1 MKYLIFLIAFM
12 GVLPLGYILTLN
24 RKYMRY
30 AFLAVL
36 LPVMMFNQVS
46 INFFSHET
54 YRGTSRGMEVS
65 LVYLIALAMLI
76 GMWILYRKKPLLPDT
91 GSKIYLVYFLLC
103 IPSLINADNA
113 LFSWFEMWKM
123 IMMYIVF
130 LCTYYYLYYTRDF
143 NTVMIG
149 FGIVAAV
156 TFLTVVFQHVK
167 GIHQAN
173 GLFPHQNS
181 MGMYMCL
188 IAPVF
193 FAYYFNR
200 NKGWKRFLFA
210 GFFLMA
216 SAACMR
222 TYSRGAMVC
231 LPFGCAITALLSL
244 RYQFHMRK
252 IQILL
257 PIFLVCFFG
266 ALLLLP
272 NIIKRFENA
281 PKESLMTRQ
290 YLAASAWNM
299 MKDKPFAGVGLNNWG
314 IKINPPYPY
323 CEYRYEAPKRFS
335 KEFKEG
341 IVETSYLLVGA
352 ECGFL
357 ALAAFLA
364 WLGYYYVAACKL
376 VKKLRRTELFY
387 IPVGIV
393 GGLSAVYL
401 QSTLEWVMKQQVNFI
416 QMMMLFAALSIL
428 FKYCQK
434 FASGEVEV
442 SA

>member
-1 MKYLIFLIAFM
+1 MKYLIFFITILGI
-12 GVLPLGYILTLN
+12 LPLGYILTLN

-30 AFLAVL
+30 AVYAVI

-65 LVYLIALAMLI
+65 LVYLLAVAMLI
-76 GMWILYRKKPLLPDT
+76 GMVILYRKKPLFPDK
-91 GSKIYLVYFLLC
+91 GSKFYLVYFLLC
-103 IPSLINADNA
+103 IPSILNAENG
-113 LFSWFEMWKM
+113 LYSWFEIWKM
-123 IMMYIVF
+123 IMMHIVF
-130 LCTYYYLYYTRDF
+130 LTFYYYLYYTRDF
-143 NTVMIG
+143 STVFTA
-149 FGIVAAV
+149 FGIVASV
-156 TFLTVVFQHVK
+156 TFLSVVFQHVR

-181 MGMYMCL
+181 LGMYMNL

-231 LPFGCAITALLSL
+231 LPFGCAITTLLSL

-257 PIFLVCFFG
+257 PIALVCFFG

-272 NIIKRFENA
+272 NIIRRFEHA
-281 PKESLMTRQ
+281 PRESLMTRQ

-299 MKDKPFAGVGLNNWG
+299 MKDKPFFGVGLNNWG

-323 CEYRYEAPKRFS
+323 CEYRYANKRIA
-335 KEFKEG
+335 KDFKEG

-352 ECGFL
+352 ECGFFT
-357 ALAAFLA
+357 LAAFLT
-364 WLGYYYVAACKL
+364 WLGYYYVCAFKL
-376 VKKLRRTELFY
+376 VLQMRRSRFFY
-387 IPVGIV
+387 IPAGIV
-393 GGLSAVYL
+393 GGLTAIYL

-416 QMMMLFAALSIL
+416 QMMMLFAVLSIL
-428 FKYCQK
+428 YKYRK
-434 FASGEVEV
+434 EFLSGKIEVAV
-442 SA
+442 

>member
-12 GVLPLGYILTLN
+12 GILPLGYILTLH

-30 AFLAVL
+30 AFMAVL

-65 LVYLIALAMLI
+65 LIYLIAAAMLI
-76 GMWILYRKKPLLPDT
+76 GMWILHRSKPLLPDA
-91 GSKIYLVYFLLC
+91 GSKIYWIYFLLC
-103 IPSLINADNA
+103 IPSLMNADNM
-113 LFSWFEMWKM
+113 LFSWFELWKM
-123 IMMYIVF
+123 VMMYMVF
-130 LCTYYYLYYTRDF
+130 ICTYYYLYYTRDF

-149 FGIVAAV
+149 FGIVATV
-156 TFLTVVFQHVK
+156 TFLVVVVQHVK
-167 GIHQAN
+167 GIHQAP

-200 NKGWKRFLFA
+200 NKGWKRLLFA

-231 LPFGCAITALLSL
+231 LPFGCAITAMLSL

-257 PIFLVCFFG
+257 PIFLICFFG
-266 ALLLLP
+266 ALALLP

-299 MKDKPFAGVGLNNWG
+299 MQDKPFAGVGLNNWG

-323 CEYRYEAPKRFS
+323 CEYRYENRRIAKD
-335 KEFKEG
+335 FKEG

-357 ALAAFLA
+357 ALAAFLS
-364 WLGYYYVAACKL
+364 WLGYYYIAAFKL
-376 VKKLRRTELFY
+376 VKRLRRTDLFY
-387 IPVGIV
+387 IPAGIV
-393 GGLSAVYL
+393 GGLTAVYL

-416 QMMMLFAALSIL
+416 QMMILFAVLSIL
-428 FKYCQK
+428 FKYCKK
-434 FASGEVEV
+434 FTSGEIEV
-442 SA
+442 AA

>member
-1 MKYLIFLIAFM
+1 MKYLIFFIAFM

-30 AFLAVL
+30 AFCAVS

-76 GMWILYRKKPLLPDT
+76 GMCILHGRKKLFPDA

-103 IPSLINADNA
+103 IPSLINADNM
-113 LFSWFEMWKM
+113 LYSWFELWKM
-123 IMMYIVF
+123 IMMYVVF
-130 LCTYYYLYYTRDF
+130 LTVYYYLYNYRDF
-143 NTVMIG
+143 NSIILA
-149 FGIVAAV
+149 FGIVATV
-156 TFLTVVFQHVK
+156 TFLTVVKQHLK

-188 IAPVF
+188 IAPIF

-210 GFFLMA
+210 GFFLAA

-231 LPFGCAITALLSL
+231 LPIGCVITALLSL

-257 PIFLVCFFG
+257 PIVLICFFG

-272 NIIKRFENA
+272 NIIKRFANA
-281 PKESLMTRQ
+281 PKESLQTRQ

-299 MKDKPFAGVGLNNWG
+299 MKDKPWAGVGLNNWG

-323 CEYRYEAPKRFS
+323 CEYRYGNKRIA
-335 KEFKEG
+335 KDFKEG

-357 ALAAFLA
+357 ALAAFLS
-364 WLGYYYVAACKL
+364 WLGYYYIAACKL
-376 VKKLRRTELFY
+376 VKQLRRTNLFY
-387 IPVGIV
+387 IPAGIV
-393 GGLSAVYL
+393 GGLTAVYL

-416 QMMMLFAALSIL
+416 QMMILFAALGIL
-428 FKYCQK
+428 FKYCDK

-442 SA
+442 PV

>member
-1 MKYLIFLIAFM
+1 MKYLIFLITM
-12 GVLPLGYILTLN
+12 LGVLPLGYILTLN

-30 AFLAVL
+30 AVYAVI

-65 LVYLIALAMLI
+65 LVYLLALAMLT
-76 GMWILYRKKPLLPDT
+76 GLYILHRKRPLFPDM
-91 GSKIYLVYFLLC
+91 GSKIYLVYFLLS

-113 LFSWFEMWKM
+113 LFSWFELWKM
-123 IMMYIVF
+123 MMMYIVF
-130 LCTYYYLYYTRDF
+130 LTFYYYLYYTRDF
-143 NTVMIG
+143 NTVIIA
-149 FGIVAAV
+149 FGIVASV
-156 TFLTVVFQHVK
+156 TFLSVVLQHIR

-181 MGMYMCL
+181 MGMYMCF

-210 GFFLMA
+210 GFFLVA

-231 LPFGCAITALLSL
+231 LPFGCAITTMLSL

-252 IQILL
+252 VQILL
-257 PIFLVCFFG
+257 PIFLICFFG
-266 ALLLLP
+266 ALALLP

-290 YLAASAWNM
+290 NLAASAWNM
-299 MKDKPFAGVGLNNWG
+299 MKDEPLLGVGLNNWG

-323 CEYRYEAPKRFS
+323 CEYRYKSKRIA
-335 KEFKEG
+335 KDFKEG

-357 ALAAFLA
+357 ALGAFLA
-364 WLGYYYVAACKL
+364 WLGYYYIVACKL
-376 VKKLRRTELFY
+376 VKKFRRSDCFY
-387 IPVGIV
+387 IPVGLV
-393 GGLSAVYL
+393 GGMSAVYL
-401 QSTLEWVMKQQVNFI
+401 QSTLEWVLKQQVNFI
-416 QMMMLFAALSIL
+416 QLMIMFAALSIL
-428 FKYCQK
+428 YKYRDH
-434 FASGEVEV
+434 FAAGRLEANV
-442 SA
+442 

>member
-1 MKYLIFLIAFM
+1 MKYLLFFIAFAS
-12 GVLPLGYILTLN
+12 VLPLGYILTLN
-24 RKYMRY
+24 RKCMRY
-30 AFLAVL
+30 AFFAVL
-36 LPVMMFNQVS
+36 LPVMIFNQVS

-54 YRGTSRGMEVS
+54 YRGTSRGMEIS
-65 LVYLIALAMLI
+65 LVYLVALAMLL
-76 GMWILYRKKPLLPDT
+76 GMCILHGRKSLLPDA
-91 GSKIYLVYFLLC
+91 GSRIYWIYFLLC
-103 IPSLINADNA
+103 IPSLIHADNM
-113 LFSWFEMWKM
+113 LFSWFELWKM

-130 LCTYYYLYYTRDF
+130 IATYYYLFYTRDF
-143 NTVMIG
+143 NTVMLG

-156 TFLTVVFQHVK
+156 TFFSVVFQHVR

-181 MGMYMCL
+181 MGMYMNL

-193 FAYYFNR
+193 FAYYFNS

-216 SAACMR
+216 SAACLR

-231 LPFGCAITALLSL
+231 LPVGCAITALLSL

-257 PIFLVCFFG
+257 PVLLLFFFG

-281 PKESLMTRQ
+281 PKESLETRE

-299 MKDKPFAGVGLNNWG
+299 MKDKPFAGVGMNNWG

-323 CEYRYEAPKRFS
+323 CEYRYENKRIA
-335 KEFKEG
+335 EDFKEG

-352 ECGFL
+352 ECGFF

-376 VKKLRRTELFY
+376 VKKLRRTNLFY
-387 IPVGIV
+387 IPAGIV
-393 GGLSAVYL
+393 GGLTAVYL

-416 QMMMLFAALSIL
+416 QMMILFAALSVL
-428 FKYCQK
+428 FKYCNE
-434 FASGEVEV
+434 FASGNVEV
-442 SA
+442 TS

>member
-24 RKYMRY
+24 RKYMRC

-103 IPSLINADNA
+103 IPSLINAENT
-113 LFSWFEMWKM
+113 LFCWFEIWKM

-130 LCTYYYLYYTRDF
+130 LCTYYYLYHTRDF

-149 FGIVAAV
+149 FGIVATV

-210 GFFLMA
+210 GFFLAA

-231 LPFGCAITALLSL
+231 LPFGCMITAILSL

-257 PIFLVCFFG
+257 PIALLCFFG

-323 CEYRYEAPKRFS
+323 CEYRYEAPKRFA

-352 ECGFL
+352 ECGFP

>member
-12 GVLPLGYILTLN
+12 GVLPLGYILTLK

-30 AFLAVL
+30 AFLGVL

-65 LVYLIALAMLI
+65 LVYLIALAMLT

-91 GSKIYLVYFLLC
+91 GSKIYWVYFLLC

-143 NTVMIG
+143 NTVMTG

-200 NKGWKRFLFA
+200 NKGRKRFLFA
-210 GFFLMA
+210 GFFLAA

-231 LPFGCAITALLSL
+231 LPFGCAITVLLSL

-257 PIFLVCFFG
+257 PIMLVCFFG

-364 WLGYYYVAACKL
+364 WLGYYYIAACKL

-387 IPVGIV
+387 IPAGIV

-434 FASGEVEV
+434 FVSGEVEV

>member
-1 MKYLIFLIAFM
+1 MKYLVFLIAFF
-12 GVLPLGYILTLN
+12 GVLPLGYILTMS
-24 RKYMRY
+24 RKYMLMA
-30 AFLAVL
+30 AFAVI

-65 LVYLIALAMLI
+65 LVYLLAMAMLI
-76 GMWILYRKKPLLPDT
+76 GMTILHRKKMLVPDT

-103 IPSLINADNA
+103 LPSLVNADNT
-113 LFSWFEMWKM
+113 LYSWFELWKM
-123 IMMYIVF
+123 MMMYIVF
-130 LCTYYYLYYTRDF
+130 VTFFYYLYFYRDF
-143 NTVMIG
+143 NSVFIA
-149 FGIVAAV
+149 FGIVVTV
-156 TFLTVVFQHVK
+156 TFISVVFQHIR

-181 MGMYMCL
+181 LGMFMNL

-210 GFFLMA
+210 GFFLLA
-216 SAACMR
+216 SAACLR

-231 LPFGCAITALLSL
+231 LPFGCAITVLLSL

-252 IQILL
+252 VQILL
-257 PIFLVCFFG
+257 PIFLLCFFG

-323 CEYRYEAPKRFS
+323 CEYRYGNKRIA
-335 KEFKEG
+335 KDFKEG

-352 ECGFL
+352 ECGFF
-357 ALAAFLA
+357 ALGAFLA
-364 WLGYYYVAACKL
+364 WLGYYYVVAFKL
-376 VKKLRRTELFY
+376 VKAFRRSSYFY
-387 IPVGIV
+387 IPAGLV
-393 GGLSAVYL
+393 GGMTAIYL

-416 QMMMLFAALSIL
+416 QMMVLFACLSIL
-428 FKYCQK
+428 YKYRGY
-434 FASGEVEV
+434 FASGQAE
-442 SA
+442 AAT

>member
-1 MKYLIFLIAFM
+1 MKYLIFLIAFL
-12 GVLPLGYILTLN
+12 GVLPLGYILTLD

-30 AFLAVL
+30 AIFAVI

-65 LVYLIALAMLI
+65 LVYLIAAAMLT
-76 GMWILYRKKPLLPDT
+76 GMVILYRMKPLCPDT
-91 GSKIYLVYFLLC
+91 GSKIYWIYFCLC
-103 IPSLINADNA
+103 LPSLVNADNC
-113 LFSWFEMWKM
+113 LYSWFELWKM
-123 IMMYIVF
+123 MMMYIVF

-143 NTVMIG
+143 NTVMTG
-149 FGIVAAV
+149 FGIVATV
-156 TFLTVVFQHVK
+156 TFLVVVFQHVK

-188 IAPVF
+188 VAPIF

-210 GFFLMA
+210 GFFLAA

-257 PIFLVCFFG
+257 PIFLICFFG

-299 MKDKPFAGVGLNNWG
+299 MKDKPLAGVGMNNWG

-323 CEYRYEAPKRFS
+323 CEYRYENKRIA
-335 KEFKEG
+335 KDFKEG

-357 ALAAFLA
+357 ALGAFLA
-364 WLGYYYVAACKL
+364 WLGYYYVSACKL
-376 VKKLRRTELFY
+376 VKKLRRTTLFY
-387 IPVGIV
+387 IPAGIV
-393 GGLSAVYL
+393 GGLTAVYM

-416 QMMMLFAALSIL
+416 QMMILFAAVGIL
-428 FKYCQK
+428 KKYCEK
-434 FASGEVEV
+434 FASGSVEV
-442 SA
+442 IA

>member
-24 RKYMRY
+24 RKYMRW
-30 AFLAVL
+30 AFYAVL
-36 LPVMMFNQVS
+36 LPVMAFNQVS

-65 LVYLIALAMLI
+65 LVYLIALAMLV
-76 GMWILYRKKPLLPDT
+76 GMLIMYHKKPLLPDK
-91 GSKIYLVYFLLC
+91 GSKIYWIYFLLC
-103 IPSLINADNA
+103 IPSLMNADNT

-130 LCTYYYLYYTRDF
+130 ICTYYYLYYTRDF
-143 NTVMIG
+143 NTVMIS

-156 TFLTVVFQHVK
+156 TFCSVVMQHVK

-173 GLFPHQNS
+173 GFFPHQNS
-181 MGMYMCL
+181 MGMYMNL

-222 TYSRGAMVC
+222 TYSRGSMVC
-231 LPFGCAITALLSL
+231 LPMGCAITTLLSL

-252 IQILL
+252 VSILL
-257 PIFLVCFFG
+257 PILLICFFG

-272 NIIKRFENA
+272 NIINRCETA

-290 YLAASAWNM
+290 NLAAAAWNM
-299 MKDKPFAGVGLNNWG
+299 MKDNPFAGVGLNNWG

-323 CEYRYEAPKRFS
+323 CEYRYGNKRIA
-335 KEFKEG
+335 KDFKEG

-357 ALAAFLA
+357 ALGAFLA
-364 WLGYYYVAACKL
+364 WLGYYYVAACRL
-376 VKKLRRTELFY
+376 VKKLRRTTLFY
-387 IPVGIV
+387 IPAGIV
-393 GGLSAVYL
+393 GGLTSVYL

-416 QMMMLFAALSIL
+416 QMMILFATLSIL
-428 FKYCQK
+428 LKYCDK
-434 FASGEVEV
+434 FAANKIEV

>member
-1 MKYLIFLIAFM
+1 MKYLIFLIAFL
-12 GVLPLGYILTLN
+12 GVLPLGYILTMN

-30 AFLAVL
+30 AFFAVL

-65 LVYLIALAMLI
+65 LVYLIAVAMLV
-76 GMWILYRKKPLLPDT
+76 GMCILHGKKSLFPDT
-91 GSKIYLVYFLLC
+91 GSKIYWIYFLLC
-103 IPSLINADNA
+103 IPSLMNADNM
-113 LFSWFEMWKM
+113 LYSWFELWKM

-130 LCTYYYLYYTRDF
+130 LCAYYYLYYTRDF
-143 NTVMIG
+143 NTVMTG
-149 FGIVAAV
+149 FGIIATV

-181 MGMYMCL
+181 MGMFMNL

-200 NKGWKRFLFA
+200 NKGWKRFMFA
-210 GFFLMA
+210 FFFLVA

-231 LPFGCAITALLSL
+231 LPFGCAITTLLSL

-266 ALLLLP
+266 ALALLP

-323 CEYRYEAPKRFS
+323 CEYRYGNKRIA
-335 KEFKEG
+335 KDFKEG

-364 WLGYYYVAACKL
+364 WLGYYYIAAWKL
-376 VKKLRRTELFY
+376 VKQLRRTNLFY
-387 IPVGIV
+387 IPVGII
-393 GGLSAVYL
+393 GGLSSVYA

-416 QMMMLFAALSIL
+416 QMMVLFATLGIL
-428 FKYCQK
+428 FKYSKQ
-434 FASGEVEV
+434 FASGKFEV

>member
-1 MKYLIFLIAFM
+1 MKYLIFLIAFA

-24 RKYMRY
+24 RKYMRC

-36 LPVMMFNQVS
+36 LPVMIFNQVS

-65 LVYLIALAMLI
+65 LVYLIALAMLV
-76 GMWILYRKKPLLPDT
+76 GMWILYRKKSLLPDA
-91 GSKIYLVYFLLC
+91 GSKIYWIYFLLC
-103 IPSLINADNA
+103 LPSLINADNM
-113 LFSWFEMWKM
+113 LYSWFELWKM
-123 IMMYIVF
+123 IMMYVVF

-143 NTVMIG
+143 NTVIIG
-149 FGIVAAV
+149 FGIVATV
-156 TFLTVVFQHVK
+156 TFLVVVYQHFK

-173 GLFPHQNS
+173 GVFPHQNS

-188 IAPVF
+188 IAPIF

-231 LPFGCAITALLSL
+231 LPAGCAVTTLLSL

-252 IQILL
+252 IQILM
-257 PIFLVCFFG
+257 PILLICFFG
-266 ALLLLP
+266 FLLLLP
-272 NIIKRFENA
+272 NIIKRFTYA
-281 PKESLMTRQ
+281 PRESLMTRQ
-290 YLAASAWNM
+290 YLGASAWNM
-299 MKDKPFAGVGLNNWG
+299 MQDKPFAGVGLNNWG

-323 CEYRYEAPKRFS
+323 CEYRYENKRIA
-335 KEFKEG
+335 KDFKEG
-341 IVETSYLLVGA
+341 IVETSYLLVGS
-352 ECGFL
+352 ECGFF

-364 WLGYYYVAACKL
+364 WLGYYYVAAFKL
-376 VKKLRRTELFY
+376 VKRLRRTELFY

-393 GGLSAVYL
+393 GGLTAVYL

-416 QMMMLFAALSIL
+416 QMMILFAALSIL
-428 FKYCQK
+428 FKYCKK
-434 FASGEVEV
+434 FAAGEIEV

>member
-1 MKYLIFLIAFM
+1 MKYLIFLIAFL

-24 RKYMRY
+24 RKYMRL
-30 AFLAVL
+30 AFFAVL
-36 LPVMMFNQVS
+36 LPVMAFNQVS

-65 LVYLIALAMLI
+65 LVYLIALAMLV
-76 GMWILYRKKPLLPDT
+76 GMLILYRKKPLLPDT
-91 GSKIYLVYFLLC
+91 GSKLYLVYFLLC
-103 IPSLINADNA
+103 IPSFVNADNT
-113 LFSWFEMWKM
+113 LFSWFELWKM

-130 LCTYYYLYYTRDF
+130 ICTYYYLYYTRDF

-156 TFLTVVFQHVK
+156 TFGSVVMQHFR

-173 GLFPHQNS
+173 GFFPHQNS
-181 MGMYMCL
+181 MGMYMNL

-200 NKGWKRFLFA
+200 NKGWKRFLFV

-231 LPFGCAITALLSL
+231 LPLGCAITTLLSL

-252 IQILL
+252 VSILL
-257 PIFLVCFFG
+257 PILLICFFG

-272 NIIKRFENA
+272 NIINRFENA

-290 YLAASAWNM
+290 NLAASAWSM
-299 MKDKPFAGVGLNNWG
+299 MKDHPFAGVGLNNWG

-323 CEYRYEAPKRFS
+323 CEYRLGNKRIA
-335 KEFKEG
+335 KDFKEG

-357 ALAAFLA
+357 ALAAFLT

-376 VKKLRRTELFY
+376 VKKLRRTTLFF

-393 GGLSAVYL
+393 GGLTSVYL

-416 QMMMLFAALSIL
+416 QMMMLFATVGIL
-428 FKYCQK
+428 NKYCK
-434 FASGEVEV
+434 AFAEGKVEV

>member
-1 MKYLIFLIAFM
+1 MKYLVFLVALL

-30 AFLAVL
+30 AVYAAI

-65 LVYLIALAMLI
+65 LVYLLSVAMLI
-76 GMWILYRKKPLLPDT
+76 AMLIVYHKKPLFPDT
-91 GSKIYLVYFLLC
+91 GSKIYLAYFLVC
-103 IPSLINADNA
+103 IPSFLNAENG
-113 LFSWFEMWKM
+113 LYSWFELWKM
-123 IMMYIVF
+123 VMMYIVF
-130 LCTYYYLYYTRDF
+130 LTFYYYLYYTRDF
-143 NTVMIG
+143 NTVLIA
-149 FGIVAAV
+149 FGIVATV
-156 TFLTVVFQHVK
+156 TFLVVVRQHIR

-173 GLFPHQNS
+173 GFFPHQNS

-188 IAPVF
+188 VAPVF

-200 NKGWKRFLFA
+200 NKGRRRFLYA
-210 GFFLMA
+210 LFFLLA

-231 LPFGCAITALLSL
+231 LPFGCAVTTLLSL

-257 PIFLVCFFG
+257 PIFLICFFG

-272 NIIKRFENA
+272 NIIKRFEHA
-281 PKESLMTRQ
+281 PKESLMTRR

-299 MKDKPFAGVGLNNWG
+299 MQDEPLIGVGLNNWG

-323 CEYRYEAPKRFS
+323 CKYRYENKRIA
-335 KEFKEG
+335 KDFKEG

-352 ECGFL
+352 ECGFV
-357 ALAAFLA
+357 ALGAFLT
-364 WLGYYYVAACKL
+364 WLGYYYIVALKL
-376 VKKLRRTELFY
+376 VKKFRRCNYFF
-387 IPVGIV
+387 IPVGLV
-393 GGLSAVYL
+393 GGMSAIYL

-416 QMMMLFAALSIL
+416 QMMTLFAALSIL
-428 FKYCQK
+428 YKYRDY
-434 FASGEVEV
+434 FASGKAEAEI
-442 SA
+442 

>member
-1 MKYLIFLIAFM
+1 MKYLIFFITFM
-12 GVLPLGYILTLN
+12 GVLPLGYMLTMN
-24 RKYMRY
+24 RKYMRW
-30 AFLAVL
+30 AFFAVS

-65 LVYLIALAMLI
+65 LVYLVALAMLI
-76 GMWILYRKKPLLPDT
+76 GMLILYRMKPLFPDA
-91 GSKIYLVYFLLC
+91 GSKIYLVYFFLC
-103 IPSLINADNA
+103 IPSLINADNT
-113 LFSWFEMWKM
+113 LFSWFELWKM

-130 LCTYYYLYYTRDF
+130 LTTYYYLYHYRDF
-143 NTVMIG
+143 NSVMIA

-156 TFLTVVFQHVK
+156 TFGSVVIQHVK

-181 MGMYMCL
+181 MGMYMNL

-210 GFFLMA
+210 GFFLVA

-231 LPFGCAITALLSL
+231 LPFGCMITALLSL

-257 PIFLVCFFG
+257 PIVLVCIFG

-272 NIIKRFENA
+272 NIIKRFQNA

-323 CEYRYEAPKRFS
+323 CEYRYENRRIAKD
-335 KEFKEG
+335 FKEG

-357 ALAAFLA
+357 ALGAFLS
-364 WLGYYYVAACKL
+364 WLGYYYVTACKL
-376 VKKLRRTELFY
+376 VKSMRRSDFFY
-387 IPVGIV
+387 IPAGIV
-393 GGLSAVYL
+393 GGLTAVYL

-416 QMMMLFAALSIL
+416 QMMILFATLSIL
-428 FKYCQK
+428 AKYRRD
-434 FASGEVEV
+434 FLSGKVEV
-442 SA
+442 AI

>member
-1 MKYLIFLIAFM
+1 MKHLIFLIAVM
-12 GVLPLGYILTLN
+12 GILPLGYILTLTG
-24 RKYMRY
+24 KFMRM

-36 LPVMMFNQVS
+36 LPVMTFNQVS

-65 LVYLIALAMLI
+65 LVYLIALAMI
-76 GMWILYRKKPLLPDT
+76 TGMWIMHRKKPLFPDM
-91 GSKIYLVYFLLC
+91 GSKLYIIYFLLC
-103 IPSLINADNA
+103 IPSLINADNM
-113 LFSWFEMWKM
+113 LYSWFELWKM
-123 IMMYIVF
+123 MMMYIVF
-130 LCTYYYLYYTRDF
+130 ICTYYYLYYTRDF
-143 NTVMIG
+143 ATVMLG

-156 TFLTVVFQHVK
+156 TFATVVIQHIK

-181 MGMYMCL
+181 LGMFMNL
-188 IAPVF
+188 IAPIF
-193 FAYYFNR
+193 FAWYFNR

-216 SAACMR
+216 AAACMR

-299 MKDKPFAGVGLNNWG
+299 MQDKPFAGVGLNNWG

-323 CEYRYEAPKRFS
+323 CEYRYNNKRIA
-335 KEFKEG
+335 KDFKEG

-352 ECGFL
+352 ECGFF

-364 WLGYYYVAACKL
+364 WLGSYYVIACKL
-376 VKKLRRTELFY
+376 VKRLRRTEIFY
-387 IPVGIV
+387 LPAGIV
-393 GGLSAVYL
+393 GGLTAIYL

-416 QMMMLFAALSIL
+416 QMMILFAALSLL
-428 FKYCQK
+428 FKYCSR
-434 FASGEVEV
+434 FADGSVEV

>member
-1 MKYLIFLIAFM
+1 MKYLIFCIAAL

-24 RKYMRY
+24 GKYMRY
-30 AFLAVL
+30 AVYAVL

-46 INFFSHET
+46 INFFSCET

-65 LVYLIALAMLI
+65 LIYLIAVAILIAMLI
-76 GMWILYRKKPLLPDT
+76 LHRKKPLFPDK

-103 IPSLINADNA
+103 IPSFINADNT
-113 LFSWFEMWKM
+113 LYSWFELWKM
-123 IMMYIVF
+123 VMMYIVF
-130 LCTYYYLYYTRDF
+130 LTFYYYLYYTMDF
-143 NTVMIG
+143 NTVFTA
-149 FGIVAAV
+149 FGIVVSV
-156 TFLTVVFQHVK
+156 TFLSVVLQHIR

-173 GLFPHQNS
+173 GFFPHQNS
-181 MGMYMCL
+181 LGMYMGL

-210 GFFLMA
+210 GFFLVS

-231 LPFGCAITALLSL
+231 LPFGCAITVLLSL

-257 PIFLVCFFG
+257 PIFLICFFG

-299 MKDKPFAGVGLNNWG
+299 MKDEPLIGVGLNNWG

-323 CEYRYEAPKRFS
+323 CEYRYNNSRIAKD
-335 KEFKEG
+335 FKEG

-357 ALAAFLA
+357 TLGAFLA
-364 WLGYYYVAACKL
+364 WLGYYYVIACKL
-376 VKKLRRTELFY
+376 VKRFRRSDYFF
-387 IPVGIV
+387 IPAGLV
-393 GGLSAVYL
+393 GGLTAVYL

-416 QMMMLFAALSIL
+416 QMMVLFAVLSIL
-428 FKYCQK
+428 YKYCEH
-434 FASGEVEV
+434 FVSGKVEAKV
-442 SA
+442 

>member
-1 MKYLIFLIAFM
+1 MKYLIFLIAFL
-12 GVLPLGYILTLN
+12 GVVPLGYILTLN
-24 RKYMRY
+24 SKYMRY
-30 AFLAVL
+30 AFFAVI
-36 LPVMMFNQVS
+36 LPVMAFNQVS

-65 LVYLIALAMLI
+65 LVYLIAMAMLV
-76 GMWILYRKKPLLPDT
+76 GMLILYRKKPFFPDK
-91 GSKIYLVYFLLC
+91 GSKIYWIYFLLC

-113 LFSWFEMWKM
+113 LYSWFELWKM

-130 LCTYYYLYYTRDF
+130 LCTYYYLYNTRDF

-149 FGIVAAV
+149 FGIVASI
-156 TFLTVVFQHVK
+156 TFGSVVLQHVK

-181 MGMYMCL
+181 MGMFMNL

-193 FAYYFNR
+193 FAYYFNI
-200 NKGWKRFLFA
+200 NKGWKRLLFA

-231 LPFGCAITALLSL
+231 LPFGCMITTLLSL

-257 PIFLVCFFG
+257 PIFLLCFFG

-323 CEYRYEAPKRFS
+323 CEYRYENKRIA
-335 KEFKEG
+335 KDFKEG

-364 WLGYYYVAACKL
+364 WLGYYYVTACKL
-376 VKKLRRTELFY
+376 VKQLRRTKLFY
-387 IPVGIV
+387 IPAGIV
-393 GGLSAVYL
+393 GGLTSVYA

-416 QMMMLFAALSIL
+416 QMMILFAALGIL
-428 FKYCQK
+428 YKYCKQ
-434 FASGEVEV
+434 FASGKVEV
-442 SA
+442 NA

>member
-1 MKYLIFLIAFM
+1 MKYLIFLITM
-12 GVLPLGYILTLN
+12 LGVLPLGYILTLN
-24 RKYMRY
+24 RKYMCY
-30 AFLAVL
+30 AVYAVL

-65 LVYLIALAMLI
+65 LVYLMAMAMLI
-76 GMWILYRKKPLLPDT
+76 GMVILYRRKPLFPDK
-91 GSKIYLVYFLLC
+91 GSKFYLAYFLLC
-103 IPSLINADNA
+103 IPSFLNAENA
-113 LFSWFEMWKM
+113 LYSWFEMWKM

-130 LCTYYYLYYTRDF
+130 LTFYYYLYFTRDF
-143 NTVMIG
+143 STVFTA
-149 FGIVAAV
+149 FGIVAGV
-156 TFLTVVFQHVK
+156 TFCTVVFQHVR

-181 MGMYMCL
+181 LGMYMNL

-231 LPFGCAITALLSL
+231 LPFGCAITTLLSL

-252 IQILL
+252 VQILL
-257 PIFLVCFFG
+257 PVFLVCIFG
-266 ALLLLP
+266 AMLLLP
-272 NIIKRFENA
+272 NIIRRFEEA

-290 YLAASAWNM
+290 YLADSAWNM
-299 MKDKPFAGVGLNNWG
+299 MKDEPLLGVGLNNWG

-323 CEYRYEAPKRFS
+323 CKYRYDNKRIA
-335 KEFKEG
+335 KDFKEG

-357 ALAAFLA
+357 ALGAFLT
-364 WLGYYYVAACKL
+364 WLGYYYIVACKL
-376 VKKLRRTELFY
+376 VKQFRRSNFFF
-387 IPVGIV
+387 IPAGLV
-393 GGLSAVYL
+393 GGLTAVYL

-416 QMMMLFAALSIL
+416 QMMVLFASLSL
-428 FKYCQK
+428 LYKYRVH
-434 FASGEVEV
+434 FATGKLE
-442 SA
+442 ARI

>member
-1 MKYLIFLIAFM
+1 MKYLLFLIAFM
-12 GVLPLGYILTLN
+12 GVLPLAYILTLN
-24 RKYMRY
+24 SKYMRW
-30 AFLAVL
+30 AFYAVL
-36 LPVMMFNQVS
+36 LPVLIFNQVS

-65 LVYLIALAMLI
+65 LVYLIALAMLV
-76 GMWILYRKKPLLPDT
+76 GMWFLYRKKPLMPDT
-91 GSKIYLVYFLLC
+91 GSKIYWIYFLLC
-103 IPSLINADNA
+103 LPSLINADNT
-113 LFSWFEMWKM
+113 LYSWFELWKM

-130 LCTYYYLYYTRDF
+130 LSTYYYLYYTRDF
-143 NTVMIG
+143 NTVMTG

-156 TFLTVVFQHVK
+156 NFLYVVYQHVK

-181 MGMYMCL
+181 MGMYMCFV
-188 IAPVF
+188 APIF

-210 GFFLMA
+210 GFFLVA

-231 LPFGCAITALLSL
+231 LPFGCGITVLLSL

-252 IQILL
+252 VSILL
-257 PIFLVCFFG
+257 PIILVCFFG

-299 MKDKPFAGVGLNNWG
+299 MVDKPFAGVGMNNWG

-323 CEYRYEAPKRFS
+323 CEYRYENNRIAKD
-335 KEFKEG
+335 FKEG

-352 ECGFL
+352 ECGFF

-364 WLGYYYVAACKL
+364 WLGYYYVIACKL
-376 VKKLRRTELFY
+376 VKQLRRTNLFY
-387 IPVGIV
+387 IPAGIV
-393 GGLSAVYL
+393 GGLSAVYM

-416 QMMMLFAALSIL
+416 QMMILFATLGIL
-428 FKYCQK
+428 FKYCKK

-442 SA
+442 TA

>member
-1 MKYLIFLIAFM
+1 MKYLIFLIAFI

-30 AFLAVL
+30 AFWAVL
-36 LPVMMFNQVS
+36 LPVMAFNQVS

-76 GMWILYRKKPLLPDT
+76 GMWIIYRKKPLLPDA
-91 GSKIYLVYFLLC
+91 GSKIYWIYFLLC
-103 IPSLINADNA
+103 LPSLMNADNM
-113 LFSWFEMWKM
+113 LYSWFELWKM

-156 TFLTVVFQHVK
+156 TFMTVVCQHIK

-181 MGMYMCL
+181 MGMFMNL

-231 LPFGCAITALLSL
+231 LPFGCAITTLLSL

-257 PIFLVCFFG
+257 PIFLICFFG
-266 ALLLLP
+266 LLLLLP

-323 CEYRYEAPKRFS
+323 CQYRYEAPKRFA
-335 KEFKEG
+335 KDFKEG
-341 IVETSYLLVGA
+341 IVETSYLLVGS

-364 WLGYYYVAACKL
+364 WLGYYYIAAFKL
-376 VKKLRRTELFY
+376 VKRLRRTNLFY
-387 IPVGIV
+387 IPAGIV
-393 GGLSAVYL
+393 GGLSAIYL
-401 QSTLEWVMKQQVNFI
+401 QSALEWVMKQQVNFI
-416 QMMMLFAALSIL
+416 QMMILFAVLSIL

>member
-1 MKYLIFLIAFM
+1 MKYLIFFITFLGI
-12 GVLPLGYILTLN
+12 LPLGYILTMN

-30 AFLAVL
+30 AFFAVS

-65 LVYLIALAMLI
+65 LVYLLALAMLI
-76 GMWILYRKKPLLPDT
+76 GMWIKNKKKPLFPDV

-103 IPSLINADNA
+103 IPSLINAENT
-113 LFSWFEMWKM
+113 LFSSFELWKM
-123 IMMYIVF
+123 IMMYVVF
-130 LCTYYYLYYTRDF
+130 LTTYYYLYYYRDF
-143 NTVMIG
+143 TSVIIA

-156 TFLTVVFQHVK
+156 TFLSVVFQHIK

-181 MGMYMCL
+181 MGMYMCMV
-188 IAPVF
+188 APIF

-210 GFFLMA
+210 GFFLVA

-231 LPFGCAITALLSL
+231 LPFGCMITALLSL

-257 PIFLVCFFG
+257 PIFLICFFG

-272 NIIKRFENA
+272 NIIKRFQNA

-299 MKDKPFAGVGLNNWG
+299 MKDKPFAGVGINNWG

-323 CEYRYEAPKRFS
+323 CEYRYENKRIA
-335 KEFKEG
+335 KDFKEG

-352 ECGFL
+352 ECGFF
-357 ALAAFLA
+357 AFAGYLC
-364 WLGYYYVAACKL
+364 WLGYYFVCAFKL
-376 VKKLRRTELFY
+376 TQQMRRSNFFY

-393 GGLSAVYL
+393 GGLTAVYL
-401 QSTLEWVMKQQVNFI
+401 QSTLEWVLKQQVNFI
-416 QMMMLFAALSIL
+416 QMMMLFATLSIL
-428 FKYCQK
+428 CKYRK
-434 FASGEVEV
+434 AFLSGKAEATV
-442 SA
+442 

>member
-1 MKYLIFLIAFM
+1 MKYLIFLITM
-12 GVLPLGYILTLN
+12 LGILPLGYILTLN

-30 AFLAVL
+30 AVYAVI
-36 LPVMMFNQVS
+36 LPGMMFNQVS

-65 LVYLIALAMLI
+65 LVYLLAIAMLI
-76 GMWILYRKKPLLPDT
+76 GMVILYRKKPLFPDK
-91 GSKIYLVYFLLC
+91 GSKFYLVYFLLC
-103 IPSLINADNA
+103 IPSILNAENG
-113 LFSWFEMWKM
+113 LFSWFEIWKM

-130 LCTYYYLYYTRDF
+130 LTFYYYLYYTRDF
-143 NTVMIG
+143 HTVFTA
-149 FGIVAAV
+149 FGIVASV
-156 TFLTVVFQHVK
+156 TFLSVVFQHVR
-167 GIHQAN
+167 GVHQAN
-173 GLFPHQNS
+173 GFFPHQNS
-181 MGMYMCL
+181 LGMYMNL

-193 FAYYFNR
+193 FAYYFNQ
-200 NKGWKRFLFA
+200 NKGGKRFLFA

-257 PIFLVCFFG
+257 PILLVCFFG
-266 ALLLLP
+266 AMLLLP

-299 MKDKPFAGVGLNNWG
+299 MQDEPLIGVGLNNWG

-323 CEYRYEAPKRFS
+323 CEYRYNNKRIA
-335 KEFKEG
+335 KDFKEG

-357 ALAAFLA
+357 ALGAFLA
-364 WLGYYYVAACKL
+364 WLGYYYVIACKL
-376 VKKLRRTELFY
+376 VKYFRRSDYFF
-387 IPVGIV
+387 IPAGLV
-393 GGLSAVYL
+393 GGLTAIYL

-416 QMMMLFAALSIL
+416 QMMVLFASLSIL
-428 FKYCQK
+428 YKYRQK

>member
-1 MKYLIFLIAFM
+1 MKYLIFFIAFL

-65 LVYLIALAMLI
+65 LVYLIAVAMLI
-76 GMWILYRKKPLLPDT
+76 GMTILHRKKPMLPDT
-91 GSKIYLVYFLLC
+91 GSKIYWIYFLLC
-103 IPSLINADNA
+103 LPSLINADNG
-113 LFSWFEMWKM
+113 LYSWFELWKM

-143 NTVMIG
+143 NTVMTG
-149 FGIVAAV
+149 FGIVVTV
-156 TFLTVVFQHVK
+156 TFITVVFQHVK

-181 MGMYMCL
+181 MGMFMNL

-210 GFFLMA
+210 GFFLVA
-216 SAACMR
+216 SASCMR

-231 LPFGCAITALLSL
+231 LPLGCMITALLSL

-252 IQILL
+252 VQILL
-257 PIFLVCFFG
+257 PIFLICFFG

-272 NIIKRFENA
+272 NIIRRFEHA

-299 MKDKPFAGVGLNNWG
+299 MQDKPFAGVGLNNWG

-323 CEYRYEAPKRFS
+323 CEYRYANSRIAKD
-335 KEFKEG
+335 FKEG

-357 ALAAFLA
+357 ALAAFLS
-364 WLGYYYVAACKL
+364 WLCYYYVAACKL
-376 VKKLRRTELFY
+376 VKKLRRSELFY
-387 IPVGIV
+387 IPAGIV
-393 GGLSAVYL
+393 GGLTAVYL

-416 QMMMLFAALSIL
+416 QMMILFAALGIL
-428 FKYCQK
+428 YKYANQ
-434 FASGEVEV
+434 FASGKIEV
-442 SA
+442 AG

>member
-30 AFLAVL
+30 AFFAVT
-36 LPVMMFNQVS
+36 LPVMIFNQVS

-54 YRGTSRGMEVS
+54 YRGTSRGMEIS

-76 GMWILYRKKPLLPDT
+76 GMFILHRKKMFFPDA
-91 GSKIYLVYFLLC
+91 GSKIYLVYFILC
-103 IPSLINADNA
+103 IPSLINADNM

-123 IMMYIVF
+123 IMMYLVF
-130 LCTYYYLYYTRDF
+130 ITTYSYLYHYRDF
-143 NTVMIG
+143 SSVIIA
-149 FGIVAAV
+149 FGIVATV
-156 TFLTVVFQHVK
+156 TFISVVFQHIK

-181 MGMYMCL
+181 MGMYMCM
-188 IAPVF
+188 IAPIF

-210 GFFLMA
+210 GFFLVA

-231 LPFGCAITALLSL
+231 LPFGCTITALLSL

-257 PIFLVCFFG
+257 PIILICIFG

-272 NIIKRFENA
+272 NIINRFQNA

-290 YLAASAWNM
+290 NLAASAWNM

-323 CEYRYEAPKRFS
+323 CEYRYGNKRIA
-335 KEFKEG
+335 KDFKEG

-352 ECGFL
+352 ECGFP

-364 WLGYYYVAACKL
+364 WLGYYYVCACKL
-376 VKKLRRTELFY
+376 TKEMRHSNFFY
-387 IPVGIV
+387 IPAGIV
-393 GGLSAVYL
+393 GGLTAVYL

-416 QMMMLFAALSIL
+416 QMVMLFAALSIL
-428 FKYCQK
+428 AKYRK
-434 FASGEVEV
+434 AFISGSVEASV
-442 SA
+442 

>member
-1 MKYLIFLIAFM
+1 MKYLIFLITFI
-12 GVLPLGYILTLN
+12 GVLPLGYMLTLN
-24 RKYMRY
+24 SKYMRC
-30 AFLAVL
+30 ALLAVI
-36 LPVMMFNQVS
+36 LPVMAFNQVS

-65 LVYLIALAMLI
+65 LVYLIAMAMLI
-76 GMWILYRKKPLLPDT
+76 GMMILYGKKSFFPDR
-91 GSKIYLVYFLLC
+91 GSKIYWIYFLLS
-103 IPSLINADNA
+103 IPSLINADNV
-113 LFSWFEMWKM
+113 LYSWFELWKM

-130 LCTYYYLYYTRDF
+130 LCAYYYLYNTRDF

-156 TFLTVVFQHVK
+156 TFGSVVMQHVK
-167 GIHQAN
+167 GISQAN
-173 GLFPHQNS
+173 GFFPHQNS
-181 MGMYMCL
+181 MGMFMNL

-193 FAYYFNR
+193 FAYYFNI
-200 NKGWKRFLFA
+200 NKGWKRLLFA

-257 PIFLVCFFG
+257 PIFLICFFG

-323 CEYRYEAPKRFS
+323 CEYRYANKRIA
-335 KEFKEG
+335 KDFKEG

-352 ECGFL
+352 ECGFF
-357 ALAAFLA
+357 ALGAFLA
-364 WLGYYYVAACKL
+364 WLGYYYIAACKL
-376 VKKLRRTELFY
+376 VKRLRRTKLFY
-387 IPVGIV
+387 IPAGIV
-393 GGLSAVYL
+393 GGLTSVYA

-416 QMMMLFAALSIL
+416 QMMILFAALSIL

>member
-1 MKYLIFLIAFM
+1 MKYLIFLITLL
-12 GVLPLGYILTLN
+12 GVPPLGYVLTLN
-24 RKYMRY
+24 RKFMRY
-30 AFLAVL
+30 AIWAVI
-36 LPVMMFNQVS
+36 LPAMMFNQVS

-65 LVYLIALAMLI
+65 LVYLMALAMI
-76 GMWILYRKKPLLPDT
+76 VGMVFLYQGKTIFPDT

-103 IPSLINADNA
+103 IPSLINADNR
-113 LFSWFEMWKM
+113 LYSWFELWKM
-123 IMMYIVF
+123 IMMFIVF
-130 LCTYYYLYYTRDF
+130 ICAYYYLYYYRDF
-143 NTVMIG
+143 NMIITG
-149 FGIVAAV
+149 FGIVATV
-156 TFLTVVFQHVK
+156 TFLSVVLQHVK

-181 MGMYMCL
+181 MGMYMNL
-188 IAPVF
+188 VAPIF

-210 GFFLMA
+210 GFFLVA

-231 LPFGCAITALLSL
+231 LPLGCAITALLSL

-257 PIFLVCFFG
+257 PIFLICFFG

-272 NIIKRFENA
+272 NIIRRFENA

-290 YLAASAWNM
+290 YLADSAWRM
-299 MKDKPFAGVGLNNWG
+299 MKDKPFVGVGLNNWG

-323 CEYRYEAPKRFS
+323 CQYRYGNKRIA
-335 KEFKEG
+335 KDFKEG

-357 ALAAFLA
+357 ALGAFLT
-364 WLGYYYVAACKL
+364 WLGYYYVSACKL
-376 VKKLRRTELFY
+376 VKQLRRTNLFY
-387 IPVGIV
+387 IPAGIV
-393 GGLSAVYL
+393 GGLTAIYL

-428 FKYCQK
+428 RKYSK
-434 FASGEVEV
+434 SFAAGKAEVI
-442 SA
+442 A

>member
-1 MKYLIFLIAFM
+1 MKYLIFFITFM
-12 GVLPLGYILTLN
+12 GVLPLGYMLTLN
-24 RKYMRY
+24 RKFMRY
-30 AFLAVL
+30 AFFAVS

-65 LVYLIALAMLI
+65 LVYLIALAMLT
-76 GMWILYRKKPLLPDT
+76 GMWILYRKKPLLPDI

-113 LFSWFEMWKM
+113 LFSWFELWKM

-130 LCTYYYLYYTRDF
+130 LTTYYYLYYYRDF
-143 NTVMIG
+143 TSVIIA
-149 FGIVAAV
+149 FGIVATV
-156 TFLTVVFQHVK
+156 TFLTVVYQHIK

-188 IAPVF
+188 VAPVF

-200 NKGWKRFLFA
+200 NKGWKRWLFA
-210 GFFLMA
+210 GFFLVA

-231 LPFGCAITALLSL
+231 LPFGCMITALLSL

-257 PIFLVCFFG
+257 PIFLICFFG

-272 NIIKRFENA
+272 NIIKRFQNA

-299 MKDKPFAGVGLNNWG
+299 MVDKPFAGVGLNNWG

-323 CEYRYEAPKRFS
+323 CEYRYENRRIAKD
-335 KEFKEG
+335 FKEG

-352 ECGFL
+352 ECGFF

-364 WLGYYYVAACKL
+364 WLGYYYVCAFKL
-376 VKKLRRTELFY
+376 VKQMRRSNFFY
-387 IPVGIV
+387 VPVGIV
-393 GGLSAVYL
+393 GGLTAVYA

-416 QMMMLFAALSIL
+416 QMMMLFAVLSIL
-428 FKYCQK
+428 YKYRK
-434 FASGEVEV
+434 TFLSGNVEV
-442 SA
+442 SI

>member
-1 MKYLIFLIAFM
+1 MKYLIFFITFM

-24 RKYMRY
+24 NKFMRY
-30 AFLAVL
+30 AFFGVC

-46 INFFSHET
+46 INFFSHEA

-65 LVYLIALAMLI
+65 LVYLIALAMII
-76 GMWILYRKKPLLPDT
+76 GMLILYQKKAIFPDF

-103 IPSLINADNA
+103 IPSLIEADNI
-113 LFSWFEMWKM
+113 LFSWFELWKM
-123 IMMYIVF
+123 IMMYIIF
-130 LCTYYYLYYTRDF
+130 ITTYYYLYYYRDF
-143 NTVMIG
+143 NSVMIA
-149 FGIVAAV
+149 FGIVATA
-156 TFLTVVFQHVK
+156 TFLTVVQQHIK
-167 GIHQAN
+167 GISQAN
-173 GLFPHQNS
+173 GFFPHQNS
-181 MGMYMCL
+181 MGMYMSL
-188 IAPVF
+188 IAPIF
-193 FAYYFNR
+193 FAYFFNR
-200 NKGWKRFLFA
+200 NKGWRRFLFA
-210 GFFLMA
+210 GFFLLA

-231 LPFGCAITALLSL
+231 LPFGCFITTILSL

-257 PIFLVCFFG
+257 PIFLICFFG

-272 NIIKRFENA
+272 NIIRRFENA

-299 MKDKPFAGVGLNNWG
+299 MKDKPLTGVGLNNWG

-323 CEYRYEAPKRFS
+323 CEYRYENKRIA
-335 KEFKEG
+335 KDFKEG

-357 ALAAFLA
+357 TLIAFLS
-364 WLGYYYVAACKL
+364 WLGYYYICAFRL
-376 VKKLRRTELFY
+376 VIAFRRSNFFY
-387 IPVGIV
+387 IPVGVV
-393 GGLSAVYL
+393 GGLTAVYL

-416 QMMMLFAALSIL
+416 QLMMLFATIGIL
-428 FKYCQK
+428 FKYQK
-434 FASGEVEV
+434 EFLANKIKV
-442 SA
+442 SI

>member
-1 MKYLIFLIAFM
+1 MKYLIFFITFM

-24 RKYMRY
+24 RKFMRY
-30 AFLAVL
+30 AFFAVS

-65 LVYLIALAMLI
+65 LVYLLALAMLI
-76 GMWILYRKKPLLPDT
+76 GMWILYRKKPLLPDI
-91 GSKIYLVYFLLC
+91 GSKIYWIYFLLC
-103 IPSLINADNA
+103 IPSLINADNT
-113 LFSWFEMWKM
+113 LFSWFELWKM

-130 LCTYYYLYYTRDF
+130 LTTYYYLYYYRDF
-143 NTVMIG
+143 TSVIIA
-149 FGIVAAV
+149 FGIVATV
-156 TFLTVVFQHVK
+156 TFITVVYQHVK

-188 IAPVF
+188 VAPIF

-200 NKGWKRFLFA
+200 NKGWKRWLFV
-210 GFFLMA
+210 GFFLVA

-231 LPFGCAITALLSL
+231 LPFGCMITALLSL

-257 PIFLVCFFG
+257 PIFLICFFG

-272 NIIKRFENA
+272 NIINRFQNA

-290 YLAASAWNM
+290 NLAAAAWNM
-299 MKDKPFAGVGLNNWG
+299 MVDKPFAGVGLNNWG

-323 CEYRYEAPKRFS
+323 CEYRYNNKRIA
-335 KEFKEG
+335 KDFKEG

-352 ECGFL
+352 ECGFF

-364 WLGYYYVAACKL
+364 WLGYYYVCAFKL
-376 VKKLRRTELFY
+376 VKQMRRSNFFY
-387 IPVGIV
+387 VPVGIV
-393 GGLSAVYL
+393 GGLTAVYA

-416 QMMMLFAALSIL
+416 QMMMLFAVLSIL
-428 FKYCQK
+428 YKYRK
-434 FASGEVEV
+434 TFLEGKVEV
-442 SA
+442 SI

>member
-1 MKYLIFLIAFM
+1 MKYLIFLITM
-12 GVLPLGYILTLN
+12 LGVLPLGYILTLN
-24 RKYMRY
+24 RKYMHY
-30 AFLAVL
+30 AVYAVL
-36 LPVMMFNQVS
+36 LPVIMFNQVS

-65 LVYLIALAMLI
+65 LVYLMAMAMLI
-76 GMWILYRKKPLLPDT
+76 GMVILYRRKPLFPDK
-91 GSKIYLVYFLLC
+91 GSKFYLAYFLLC
-103 IPSLINADNA
+103 IPSFLNAENA
-113 LFSWFEMWKM
+113 LYSWFEIWKM

-130 LCTYYYLYYTRDF
+130 LTFYYYLYFTRDF
-143 NTVMIG
+143 STVFTA
-149 FGIVAAV
+149 FGIVAGV
-156 TFLTVVFQHVK
+156 TFCTVVFQHVR

-181 MGMYMCL
+181 LGMYMNL

-231 LPFGCAITALLSL
+231 LPFGCAITTLLSL

-252 IQILL
+252 VQILL
-257 PIFLVCFFG
+257 PVFLVCIFG
-266 ALLLLP
+266 AMLLLP
-272 NIIKRFENA
+272 NIIRRFEEA

-290 YLAASAWNM
+290 YLADSAWNM
-299 MKDKPFAGVGLNNWG
+299 MKDEPLLGVGLNNWG

-323 CEYRYEAPKRFS
+323 CKYRYDNKRIA
-335 KEFKEG
+335 KDFKEG

-357 ALAAFLA
+357 ALGAFLT
-364 WLGYYYVAACKL
+364 WLGYYYIVACKL
-376 VKKLRRTELFY
+376 VKQFRRSNFFF
-387 IPVGIV
+387 IPAGLV
-393 GGLSAVYL
+393 GGLTAVYL

-416 QMMMLFAALSIL
+416 QMMILFATLGIL
-428 FKYCQK
+428 FKYSEK
-434 FASGEVEV
+434 FASGKVEV
-442 SA
+442 NE

>member
-1 MKYLIFLIAFM
+1 MKYLIFAIAFI
-12 GVLPLGYILTLN
+12 GILPLGYILTLN
-24 RKYMRY
+24 SKFMRY
-30 AFLAVL
+30 AFYAVS
-36 LPVMMFNQVS
+36 LPVMLFNQVS

-65 LVYLIALAMLI
+65 LVYLIALAMGL
-76 GMWILYRKKPLLPDT
+76 GMLILYRKKPLFPDL
-91 GSKIYLVYFLLC
+91 GSKIYLTYFLLC
-103 IPSLINADNA
+103 IPSFINAENM
-113 LFSWFEMWKM
+113 LFSWFELWKM

-130 LCTYYYLYYTRDF
+130 LTTYYYLYYYKDF
-143 NTVMIG
+143 NTVITC
-149 FGIVAAV
+149 FGIVATV
-156 TFLTVVFQHVK
+156 TFLVVVYQHVK

-181 MGMYMCL
+181 MGMYMSL

-200 NKGWKRFLFA
+200 NKGWKRFLFV
-210 GFFLMA
+210 GFFLVA

-231 LPFGCAITALLSL
+231 LPFGCFITTLLSL

-281 PKESLMTRQ
+281 PKESLETRQ
-290 YLAASAWNM
+290 YLADSALNM

-323 CEYRYEAPKRFS
+323 CQYRYENKRIAKDFR
-335 KEFKEG
+335 EG
-341 IVETSYLLVGA
+341 IVETSYLLVGS
-352 ECGFL
+352 ECGIF
-357 ALAAFLA
+357 ALLAFLS
-364 WLGYYYVAACKL
+364 WLGYYYVCAFKL
-376 VKKLRRTELFY
+376 VKQFRRSNFFF
-387 IPVGIV
+387 IPAGIM
-393 GGLSAVYL
+393 GGLTAIYL

-416 QMMMLFAALSIL
+416 QMMMLFAMLSIL
-428 FKYCQK
+428 HKYAKEFLAGKVQ
-434 FASGEVEV
+434 VNI
-442 SA
+442 

>member
-1 MKYLIFLIAFM
+1 MKYLLFFIAFM
-12 GVLPLGYILTLN
+12 GILPLGYMLTLN

-36 LPVMMFNQVS
+36 LPVMAFNQVS

-65 LVYLIALAMLI
+65 LVYLIAAAMLF
-76 GMWILYRKKPLLPDT
+76 GMWMLYRKKPLTPGA
-91 GSKIYLVYFLLC
+91 GSKIYWVYFLLC
-103 IPSLINADNA
+103 LPSLINADNV
-113 LFSWFEMWKM
+113 LYSWFELWKM
-123 IMMYIVF
+123 MMMYVVF
-130 LCTYYYLYYTRDF
+130 LCTYYYLYYMRDF
-143 NTVMIG
+143 NTVMLG
-149 FGIVAAV
+149 FGIVASV
-156 TFLTVVFQHVK
+156 TFLTVVFQHIK

-188 IAPVF
+188 VAPVF

-210 GFFLMA
+210 GFFLVA

-231 LPFGCAITALLSL
+231 LPFGCVITALLSL

-257 PIFLVCFFG
+257 PVVLLCFFG

-290 YLAASAWNM
+290 YLADSAWRM

-323 CEYRYEAPKRFS
+323 CEYRYNNKRIAKDFQ
-335 KEFKEG
+335 EG

-357 ALAAFLA
+357 ALGAFLA

-376 VKKLRRTELFY
+376 VKRLRRTNLFY

-393 GGLSAVYL
+393 GGLSAVYA

-416 QMMMLFAALSIL
+416 QMMILFVALSIL
-428 FKYCQK
+428 LKYCKK
-434 FASGEVEV
+434 FASGEAEV
-442 SA
+442 LA